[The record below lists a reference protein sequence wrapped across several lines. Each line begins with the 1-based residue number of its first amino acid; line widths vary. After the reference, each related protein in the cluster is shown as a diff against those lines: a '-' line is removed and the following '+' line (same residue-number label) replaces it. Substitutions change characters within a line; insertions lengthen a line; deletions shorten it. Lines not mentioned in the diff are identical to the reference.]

1 MSDDLLKRLY
11 SLHKQAT
18 IERSHFYVGW
28 CAKDTIHRI
37 EELEAKLGMI
47 QDEWTNAV
55 YGDLEKGVD
64 SLNVAAAIDFYKRYP
79 LVASFGV
86 TLNRIIDGEQDDD

>member
-1 MSDDLLKRLY
+1 MS
-11 SLHKQAT
+11 HKLAEDIAQKALRIYWWETESGAQRVAVYAAT
-18 IERSHFYVGW
+18 
-28 CAKDTIHRI
+28 RI

-64 SLNVAAAIDFYKRYP
+64 SLNVAAATDFYKRYP